1 MTTPVI
7 VTDAETLRQ
16 IVREELAALHHSP
29 AQAPA
34 PLKLGFTI
42 PEAADVSGCSEW
54 DIRTA
59 IRRGELHAKQAG
71 QRGKYTIHRDHLDA
85 WLKGVPSPTVPARKG
100 VRQTGQK
107 AG

>member
-1 MTTPVI
+1 MTLEDVI
-7 VTDAETLRQ
+7 RAA
-16 IVREELAALHHSP
+16 VREAVAEALSDLVSP

-42 PEAADVSGCSEW
+42 PEAADASGCSEW

-100 VRQTGQK
+100 LRQPGQK